1 MKKAN
6 LLKTCQSYISGEKH
20 LRLQGRQEPATIVI
34 SENFKTDV
42 HGNHAW
48 VDMRLTDRRADVQL
62 YVSKGPGLKADQEH
76 YGLLLGRHFTPT
88 VPLSILGLNGYQ

>member
-1 MKKAN
+1 MVKSTYGCKGGRR
-6 LLKTCQSYISGEKH
+6 LLFGQGNSVFIKEK
-20 LRLQGRQEPATIVI
+20 P
-34 SENFKTDV
+34 ENFKTDV

-62 YVSKGPGLKADQEH
+62 YVSNGPGLRADQEH
-76 YGLLLGRHFTPT
+76 YGLLLGRHLTLT